1 MGRMIALEIILPGA
15 ANDSANQIRLSLN
28 RRARPWC
35 IHVGRADKENLETMN
50 RAMIVCRDI
59 LRLEYLRGYFGARH
73 FKIAWYEHEE
83 SYRVH
88 LAEDLPQVLV
98 ADLVGADPAGLAI
111 VRHAVD
117 HYPELPVLA
126 IGDEAAVRAAQL
138 PVDRRK
144 ITLVRDL
151 YHLPLFDKQ
160 VA

>member
-1 MGRMIALEIILPGA
+1 
-15 ANDSANQIRLSLN
+15 
-28 RRARPWC
+28 
-35 IHVGRADKENLETMN
+35 MN

-59 LRLEYLRGYFGARH
+59 LRLEYLRGYFGSRH
-73 FKIAWYEHEE
+73 YKIAWYEHEE
-83 SYRVH
+83 SYRAH
-88 LAEDLPQVLV
+88 LAENPPQVLV

-117 HYPELPVLA
+117 QYPELPVIA
-126 IGDEAAVRAAQL
+126 IGDEAAVRAAKL

-151 YHLPLFDKQ
+151 HHLPLFGKQ